1 MSGTTLVLGL
11 ASEPPVAAVVRELTA
26 LAAPFVLADQR
37 KLVTGELDLWWADG
51 RTGGRL
57 ALDGG
62 TVDLDDVRAVYTR
75 LTTWADLPEIR
86 AEPALLDHAYRLHQG
101 LESWLEATPARVVNR
116 TSANDSNNSKPYQA
130 LVIRDHFEIPET
142 VVTTDPDTAVAFARA
157 VGTTVYK
164 SVSGER
170 SVVTSFTAADVDRL
184 PLLANGPVQ
193 FQAYVP
199 GTDVRV
205 HVVGDDVFATRIDA
219 DGVDYRYTTGGAHM
233 SPVALAAPVAEA
245 CRALTRRLGL
255 ELSGIDLRFTDE
267 GRIVCFEVNPSPAYS
282 VFEDET
288 GQPIAAALARHLASA
303 PA

>member
-1 MSGTTLVLGL
+1 VSGTTLVLGL
-11 ASEPPVAAVVRELTA
+11 ASEPPVAAVARELAGLGT
-26 LAAPFVLADQR
+26 PFVLADQR

-51 RTGGRL
+51 RAGGRL
-57 ALDGG
+57 TLDGQ

-75 LTTWADLPEIR
+75 LTTWADLPETR
-86 AEPALLDHAYRLHQG
+86 AEPALLGHAYRLHQG
-101 LESWLEATPARVVNR
+101 LESWLEAAPARVVNR
-116 TSANDSNNSKPYQA
+116 SSANDSNNSKPYQA
-130 LVIRDHFEIPET
+130 LVIRDHFDIPET
-142 VVTTDPDTAVAFARA
+142 VVTTDPDTAVAFAQA
-157 VGTTVYK
+157 MGTTVYK

-205 HVVGDDVFATRIDA
+205 HVVGDEVFATRIDA
-219 DGVDYRYTTGGAHM
+219 DGVDYRYTSGAHM
-233 SPVALAAPVAEA
+233 TPTALAAPVAEA

-255 ELSGIDLRFTDE
+255 ELSGIDLRFTPD